1 MNSLAMPVLLIVLA
15 WLLWPRRAGTRAA
28 HVLNRGRQ
36 APDWRELLAAD
47 PLAAARELLST
58 GRGADVDR
66 ELLLVVEALA
76 GALRAGLPPG
86 QALALAAT
94 DVKGSLAAV
103 LAGVERRARLGEGLA
118 VGWSEAA
125 ERLDNDELRVLA
137 RAWSLSEE
145 TGTPLADAALT
156 TAAVLREEREQR
168 GRTRSAV
175 AGAHT
180 TMTILTVLPLG
191 GPLLAWFMGLDM
203 QAVYARS
210 PVVWAA
216 LGAGLVLVLVGRW
229 WVARLVAHTL
239 AGPVLR

>member
-1 MNSLAMPVLLIVLA
+1 MNTVAVQVLLIVLA
-15 WLLWPRRAGTRAA
+15 WLMWPRQPGMRAA
-28 HVLNRGRQ
+28 HMLTRRRSGLEWQ
-36 APDWRELLAAD
+36 TMLAAD
-47 PLAAARELLST
+47 PVAAARELLRT
-58 GRGADVDR
+58 RRGTDVDR

-76 GALRAGLPPG
+76 GALRAGLPPA

-94 DVKGSLAAV
+94 DVKGPLAAV
-103 LAGVERRARLGEGLA
+103 LAAVGRRARLGEGLA
-118 VGWSEAA
+118 VGWNEAA

-145 TGTPLADAALT
+145 TGTPLADAAST

-168 GRTRSAV
+168 GRTKSAV
-175 AGAHT
+175 AGART

-210 PVVWAA
+210 PLVWAA